1 MGRHSSPEGLIGHLA
16 TDVDRAKTIVSMAK
30 AGVNPV
36 GHPVMPWPPTRHAL
50 RIRTRW
56 TPWRPYVTS
65 TVTTA
70 ELCASCTPSGPSA
83 SASPTSTSS
92 PRNPTPSASSPST
105 SSSAPTPNLTY
116 QEVMD
121 DPNFRRE
128 LEVSR
133 MTLREFQENLALM
146 ALRYEKLNGVPPDRL
161 TMPYPMILR
170 KSSDHD
176 D

>member
-1 MGRHSSPEGLIGHLA
+1 
-16 TDVDRAKTIVSMAK
+16 
-30 AGVNPV
+30 
-36 GHPVMPWPPTRHAL
+36 
-50 RIRTRW
+50 
-56 TPWRPYVTS
+56 
-65 TVTTA
+65 
-70 ELCASCTPSGPSA
+70 
-83 SASPTSTSS
+83 
-92 PRNPTPSASSPST
+92 
-105 SSSAPTPNLTY
+105 
-116 QEVMD
+116 MD